1 MSVGPGSLRASYLAA
16 CPRHAPIPGGPPVT
30 TQPPPQGNPFAQ
42 QPQQPQGQNPYAQG
56 QQGFPQQAGQPG
68 QPGFPQQGAPYAPV
82 PPQPARRKLSFKTI
96 KNIVIAVVVV
106 GVAIGGYIASRDDA
120 DQAGVGDCLKS
131 ASSSS
136 DRMEVVDCSSSEAEG
151 KVLEKVKGHFTS
163 ITAETECRK
172 VKDATGFYAETGDG
186 EEFLLCLGDV

>member
-1 MSVGPGSLRASYLAA
+1 M
-16 CPRHAPIPGGPPVT
+16 T

-42 QPQQPQGQNPYAQG
+42 NQPQAPQPQGQNPYAQG
-56 QQGFPQQAGQPG
+56 QQGFPQQAG

-120 DQAGVGDCLKS
+120 DTAAVGDCMHRG
-131 ASSSS
+131 SSS
-136 DRMEVVDCSSSEAEG
+136 DTNPDLEVVDCGDAKAQYVVLAKIEGSFSALTADSKCSAEA
-151 KVLEKVKGHFTS
+151 KDFQY
-163 ITAETECRK
+163 AYTESGSGS
-172 VKDATGFYAETGDG
+172 D
-186 EEFLLCLGDV
+186 FLLCLKDK

>member
-1 MSVGPGSLRASYLAA
+1 MGPGSLRASYIAP
-16 CPRHAPIPGGPPVT
+16 CSRHAPISGGPPVT

-42 QPQQPQGQNPYAQG
+42 NQPQAPQQPQGQNPYAQ
-56 QQGFPQQAGQPG
+56 G

-82 PPQPARRKLSFKTI
+82 PPQPARRKPSFKTI

-106 GVAIGGYIASRDDA
+106 GVAVGGYIASRDDA

-151 KVLEKVKGHFTS
+151 KVLSKVKGHFTS
-163 ITAETECRK
+163 LTAETECRK
-172 VKDATGFYAETGDG
+172 VDGATGFYAETGDG
-186 EEFLLCLGDV
+186 EEFLLCLGDA

>member
-1 MSVGPGSLRASYLAA
+1 M
-16 CPRHAPIPGGPPVT
+16 T

-42 QPQQPQGQNPYAQG
+42 VQPQAPQQPQGQNPYAQG
-56 QQGFPQQAGQPG
+56 QQGFPQQPG
-68 QPGFPQQGAPYAPV
+68 QPGVPPQGAPYAPV
-82 PPQPARRKLSFKTI
+82 PPQPARRKPSFKMI

-106 GVAIGGYIASRDDA
+106 GVAVGGYIASRDDA

-163 ITAETECRK
+163 ISAETECRK
-172 VKDATGFYAETGDG
+172 VEGATGFYAETGDG
-186 EEFLLCLGDV
+186 EEFLLCLGEA